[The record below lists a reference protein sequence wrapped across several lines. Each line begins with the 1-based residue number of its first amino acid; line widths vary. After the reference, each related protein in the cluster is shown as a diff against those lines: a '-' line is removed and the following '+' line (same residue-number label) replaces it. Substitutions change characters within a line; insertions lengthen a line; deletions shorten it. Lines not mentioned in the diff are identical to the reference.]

1 MHRLL
6 VPSEQLASDSP
17 VLPKEAANHLK
28 VLRPKD
34 GEEIELFDGSG
45 KSRRFSVEGG
55 GKNFRLA
62 ALSPVC
68 TAPRASRSLTLFACV
83 TKGSRWDWTIE
94 KATEL
99 GVTRIVPVVSAR
111 TIVRIG
117 ADEQEA
123 KRARWIRIAEDA
135 ARQSDAKWIP
145 EIHEPVSFAESLP
158 LVRETTCFVGALT
171 NPPPQPLLQEL
182 MNMQQAA
189 FPVPHSLGSRFAR
202 RVCFPKGRKPPQGAV
217 TLKAMDLLNV
227 VILLGHCHKP
237 CLISMQAHRGRPCR
251 LSGRWKSTPCSS
263 SRMRGDGTSRTTPC
277 SPLRGCVR
285 QG

>member
-34 GEEIELFDGSG
+34 GEEIELFDGRG
-45 KSRRFSVEGG
+45 KSRRFSVAGG
-55 GKNFRLA
+55 GKDFRLA

-68 TAPRASRSLTLFACV
+68 AAPRASRSLTLFACV

-99 GVTRIVPVVSAR
+99 GVTCIVPVISAR

-117 ADEQEA
+117 ADEREA

-158 LVRETTCFVGALT
+158 LVRATTCFVGALT
-171 NPPPQPLLQEL
+171 NPPPRPLLKAL
-182 MNMQQAA
+182 IDLQQAA
-189 FPVPHSLGSRFAR
+189 IPAPVPRSPFPVPHSPFPDSLSIYVGPEGDFSPEELAALIEIATPVSFGSTILRAETAAIYG
-202 RVCFPKGRKPPQGAV
+202 VSV
-217 TLKAMDLLNV
+217 LKSFLD
-227 VILLGHCHKP
+227 
-237 CLISMQAHRGRPCR
+237 CR
-251 LSGRWKSTPCSS
+251 
-263 SRMRGDGTSRTTPC
+263 
-277 SPLRGCVR
+277 
-285 QG
+285 

>member
-34 GEEIELFDGSG
+34 GEEIELFDGRG
-45 KSRRFSVEGG
+45 KSRRFSVAGG

-68 TAPRASRSLTLFACV
+68 AAPRASRTLTLFACV

-117 ADEQEA
+117 ADEREA

-145 EIHEPVSFAESLP
+145 EIHEPVSFEESLP

-171 NPPPQPLLQEL
+171 NPPPRPLLQEL

-189 FPVPHSLGSRFAR
+189 FPVPRSPFPIPHSPFPVPHSPFPDSLSIYVGPEGDFSPEELAALVEIATPVSFGSTILRAETAAIYG
-202 RVCFPKGRKPPQGAV
+202 VSV
-217 TLKAMDLLNV
+217 LKSFLD
-227 VILLGHCHKP
+227 
-237 CLISMQAHRGRPCR
+237 CR
-251 LSGRWKSTPCSS
+251 
-263 SRMRGDGTSRTTPC
+263 
-277 SPLRGCVR
+277 
-285 QG
+285 

>member
-34 GEEIELFDGSG
+34 GEEIELFDGCG
-45 KSRRFSVEGG
+45 RSRRFSVAGG

-117 ADEQEA
+117 LGEREA

-171 NPPPQPLLQEL
+171 NPPPQPLLKAL
-182 MNMQQAA
+182 IDLQQAA
-189 FPVPHSLGSRFAR
+189 IPAPAPVPHSPFPDSLSIYVGPEGDFSPEELAALIEIATPVSFGSTILRAETAAIYG
-202 RVCFPKGRKPPQGAV
+202 VSV
-217 TLKAMDLLNV
+217 LKSFLD
-227 VILLGHCHKP
+227 
-237 CLISMQAHRGRPCR
+237 CR
-251 LSGRWKSTPCSS
+251 
-263 SRMRGDGTSRTTPC
+263 
-277 SPLRGCVR
+277 
-285 QG
+285 

>member
-34 GEEIELFDGSG
+34 GEEIELFDGFG

-62 ALSPVC
+62 VLSPVC

-117 ADEQEA
+117 ADEREA

-171 NPPPQPLLQEL
+171 NPPPQPLLKAL
-182 MNMQQAA
+182 IDLQQAA
-189 FPVPHSLGSRFAR
+189 IPAPVPHSP
-202 RVCFPKGRKPPQGAV
+202 FPDSLSIYVGPEGDFSPEELAALIEIATPVSFGLTILRAETAAIYGV
-217 TLKAMDLLNV
+217 SVLKSFLD
-227 VILLGHCHKP
+227 
-237 CLISMQAHRGRPCR
+237 CR
-251 LSGRWKSTPCSS
+251 
-263 SRMRGDGTSRTTPC
+263 
-277 SPLRGCVR
+277 
-285 QG
+285 

>member
-6 VPSEQLASDSP
+6 VPAKTLESDQA
-17 VLPKEAANHLK
+17 VLPSDAAHHLK
-28 VLRPKD
+28 VVRPKP
-34 GEEIELFDGSG
+34 GETIELFDGAG
-45 KSRRFSVEGG
+45 RSRL
-55 GKNFRLA
+55 FRCGAAATVPLA
-62 ALSPVC
+62 AAGDLVV
-68 TAPRASRSLTLFACV
+68 APPSASQVTLFACV

-117 ADEQEA
+117 ADEREA

-171 NPPPQPLLQEL
+171 NPPPQPLLKAL
-182 MNMQQAA
+182 IDLQQAA
-189 FPVPHSLGSRFAR
+189 IPAPVPRSPFPVPHSP
-202 RVCFPKGRKPPQGAV
+202 FPDSLSIYVGPEGDFSPEELAALIEIATPVSFGPTILRAETAAIYGV
-217 TLKAMDLLNV
+217 SVLKSFLD
-227 VILLGHCHKP
+227 
-237 CLISMQAHRGRPCR
+237 CR
-251 LSGRWKSTPCSS
+251 
-263 SRMRGDGTSRTTPC
+263 
-277 SPLRGCVR
+277 
-285 QG
+285 

>member
-34 GEEIELFDGSG
+34 GEEIELFDGRG
-45 KSRRFSVEGG
+45 KSRRFSVAGG

-68 TAPRASRSLTLFACV
+68 ASARASRSLTLFACV

-99 GVTRIVPVVSAR
+99 GVTRIVPVISAR

-117 ADEQEA
+117 LVEREA

-145 EIHEPVSFAESLP
+145 EIHEPVSFADSPRSFAVYVGPEGDFSPEELAALIEIATP
-158 LVRETTCFVGALT
+158 VSFGSTILRAET
-171 NPPPQPLLQEL
+171 
-182 MNMQQAA
+182 AA
-189 FPVPHSLGSRFAR
+189 IYGVSVLKSFLDAAYSSVP
-202 RVCFPKGRKPPQGAV
+202 
-217 TLKAMDLLNV
+217 
-227 VILLGHCHKP
+227 
-237 CLISMQAHRGRPCR
+237 
-251 LSGRWKSTPCSS
+251 
-263 SRMRGDGTSRTTPC
+263 
-277 SPLRGCVR
+277 
-285 QG
+285 

>member
-6 VPSEQLASDSP
+6 VPSEQLTSDSP

-34 GEEIELFDGSG
+34 GEEIELFDGRG
-45 KSRRFSVEGG
+45 KSRRFSVAGG
-55 GKNFRLA
+55 GKDFRLA

-68 TAPRASRSLTLFACV
+68 AAPRASRSLTLFACV

-99 GVTRIVPVVSAR
+99 GVTRIVPVISAR

-117 ADEQEA
+117 LGEREA

-171 NPPPQPLLQEL
+171 NPPPRPLLKAL
-182 MNMQQAA
+182 IDLQQAA
-189 FPVPHSLGSRFAR
+189 IPAPVPRSPFPVPHSPFPDSLSIYVGPEGDFSPEELAALIEIATPVSFGSTILRAETAAIYG
-202 RVCFPKGRKPPQGAV
+202 VSV
-217 TLKAMDLLNV
+217 LKSFLDA
-227 VILLGHCHKP
+227 
-237 CLISMQAHRGRPCR
+237 AY
-251 LSGRWKSTPCSS
+251 SS
-263 SRMRGDGTSRTTPC
+263 VP
-277 SPLRGCVR
+277 
-285 QG
+285 

>member
-117 ADEQEA
+117 LGEREA

-171 NPPPQPLLQEL
+171 NPPPQPLLKAL
-182 MNMQQAA
+182 IDLQQAA
-189 FPVPHSLGSRFAR
+189 IPAPVPRSPFPVPHSPFPDSLSIYVGPEGDFSPEELAALIEIATPVSFGSTILRAETAAIYG
-202 RVCFPKGRKPPQGAV
+202 VSV
-217 TLKAMDLLNV
+217 LKSFLDA
-227 VILLGHCHKP
+227 
-237 CLISMQAHRGRPCR
+237 AY
-251 LSGRWKSTPCSS
+251 STP
-263 SRMRGDGTSRTTPC
+263 
-277 SPLRGCVR
+277 
-285 QG
+285 

>member
-34 GEEIELFDGSG
+34 GEEIELFDGRG
-45 KSRRFSVEGG
+45 KSRRFSVAGG
-55 GKNFRLA
+55 GKDFRLA

-68 TAPRASRSLTLFACV
+68 IAPRASRSLTLFACV

-99 GVTRIVPVVSAR
+99 GVTRIVPVISAR

-117 ADEQEA
+117 LVEREA

-171 NPPPQPLLQEL
+171 NPPPRPMVEAMRSSCGRLGDAPLPDSPRSFAVYVGPEGDFSPEEL
-182 MNMQQAA
+182 AA
-189 FPVPHSLGSRFAR
+189 LIEIATPVSFGSTILRAETAAIYG
-202 RVCFPKGRKPPQGAV
+202 VSV
-217 TLKAMDLLNV
+217 LKSFLDA
-227 VILLGHCHKP
+227 
-237 CLISMQAHRGRPCR
+237 AY
-251 LSGRWKSTPCSS
+251 SS
-263 SRMRGDGTSRTTPC
+263 VP
-277 SPLRGCVR
+277 
-285 QG
+285 